1 MKNKPLR
8 FCFCGEEIAYR
19 VALPAIRQYIQMLD
33 LNNAGLIEVAIAEA
47 VTNAV
52 KASHDQL
59 VVINMYV
66 DSSGY
71 LSVRIRDHGKGFD
84 VAKAMDRLN
93 EWENEIPDES
103 LYAESGR
110 GLWVIHQVFDQVHFN
125 QPGNELL
132 LIKSLSH

>member
-19 VALPAIRQYIQMLD
+19 IVLPAIHQYIQLLD

-59 VVINMYV
+59 VIINMYV
-66 DSSGY
+66 DSSGN
-71 LSVRIRDHGKGFD
+71 LVVRIRDRGKGFD
-84 VAKAMDRLN
+84 VAKAMGRMN
-93 EWENEIPDES
+93 EWEHEIPNEF

-132 LIKSLSH
+132 MIKSISV